1 MPPDG
6 VMRLPRAMSLPR
18 AARSLRI
25 LFVYSRLPLP
35 MTRGD
40 ELTVAHLL
48 EFLHARGH
56 HVDLVTLDAGQTID
70 PAHRAWLESRCRRLE
85 ILPQGRL
92 RSALSALAGVPSG
105 RPLQI
110 GWFRNAAQLRA
121 VSRAL
126 AAEPYDVAY
135 GYYIRSAETLRHVRH
150 RQPAGPATFLALQ
163 LSQYLNTKRL
173 AATTGSPLQRLV
185 FGLESRLVRRY
196 EARVWRDFTRT
207 VLIGPSDLEA
217 VREACRA
224 EGVPEIDNAL
234 FGPHGVDTERFAP
247 RPGIPVEPGSIVLSG
262 AMRYAPNAQ
271 AALWFAGEAWP
282 RIRAARPDARLYLVG
297 RDPPPAVK
305 ALDGRDGIVV
315 TGTVPDPADWM
326 ARAAVCVAPIRA
338 AAGLQNKLLEYL
350 SMAKAVVATRAANEG
365 IGALPGRDLVTADEP
380 ESTAEAVLALLAE
393 PARAAS
399 LGEAGRRFI
408 VASWTWEAHFYK
420 LEAAFV
426 AAADDRARARPSAPA
441 APASLAAGPA

>member
-1 MPPDG
+1 
-6 VMRLPRAMSLPR
+6 MRLPRAMQLPE
-18 AARSLRI
+18 AARPLRI

-56 HVDLVTLDAGQTID
+56 RVDLVTLDAGQTLD
-70 PAHRAWLESRCRRLE
+70 PAHRSWLESRCHRLE

-92 RSALSALAGVPSG
+92 RSAVEALLGLPFG

-110 GWFRNAAQLRA
+110 GWFRSRAQLDA
-121 VSRAL
+121 VAQAL
-126 AAEPYDVAY
+126 AREPYDVAY
-135 GYYIRSAETLRHVRH
+135 AYYIRSAETLRRVR
-150 RQPAGPATFLALQ
+150 RQRPQGPATFLALQ
-163 LSQYLNTKRL
+163 LSQYLNTRRL
-173 AATTGSPLQRLV
+173 AETTRSPLERLL
-185 FGLESRLVRRY
+185 FGLESRLIRRY

-217 VREACRA
+217 VRAACRA
-224 EGVPEIDNAL
+224 EGVPEIDNSL
-234 FGPHGVDTERFAP
+234 FGPHGVDTGRFAP
-247 RPGIPVEPGSIVLSG
+247 RPDVPVEADSVVFSG

-271 AALWFAGEAWP
+271 AALWFTGEVWP
-282 RIRAARPDARLYLVG
+282 RVRAERPAARLYLVG
-297 RDPPPAVK
+297 RDPPPAVR
-305 ALDGRDGIVV
+305 ALDGQDGITV

-350 SMAKAVVATRAANEG
+350 AMAKAVVATRAANEG
-365 IGALPGRDLVTADEP
+365 IGAVPGRDVVLADEP
-380 ESTAEAVLALLAE
+380 GSMAQAVLDLLAD
-393 PARAAS
+393 PARAAA

-408 VASWTWEAHFYK
+408 VASWTWEAHFYN

-426 AAADDRARARPSAPA
+426 AAADDLARAARPAVSPA
-441 APASLAAGPA
+441 TSLATGRA